1 MLAPEDLPD
10 ALFETG
16 DLSSSSVTGY
26 HDALMKAKR
35 SIVIKA
41 IEEAQGN
48 YTEAAKR
55 LGLHPTNLHRLI
67 RNLDLK
73 ESLLKK

>member
-1 MLAPEDLPD
+1 MLAPEDLPE

-16 DLSSSSVTGY
+16 DISTPALAGY
-26 HDALMKAKR
+26 QDALKQAKR
-35 SIVIKA
+35 SIVMKA

-55 LGLHPTNLHRLI
+55 LGLHATNLHRLI
-67 RNLDLK
+67 RNLDLRN
-73 ESLLKK
+73 LLKK